1 MLPARS
7 SILFLSTT
15 YSRTISLDWGIPSWP
30 ACRRNERKVMGPLCV
45 TLEGFGCKCEDDIW
59 ITWKWYLPWNYF
71 GVTCKNIRTT
81 IPHTNYWHRCMLRRL
96 SVLFTNSTH
105 SLTGFHTEQLV
116 AIRDCPSWDPLKSDY
131 RAVLV
136 YSYRFHGTFTMGTG
150 GHYITMLSADWSIS
164 TSHDPLSS
172 SYHSEKMLWN
182 PSI

>member
-1 MLPARS
+1 MLVTKINVWLHKP
-7 SILFLSTT
+7 LTCLSTT

-116 AIRDCPSWDPLKSDY
+116 AIRDCPSWDPLKVDY

-136 YSYRFHGTFTMGTG
+136 YSYRWISWHFYHGNWRAL
-150 GHYITMLSADWSIS
+150 HHHAVCWLVNIYITW
-164 TSHDPLSS
+164 
-172 SYHSEKMLWN
+172 
-182 PSI
+182 PSVLQLP